1 MFWRAVDLKRSALP
15 ALMLIGGLPAAAAAA
30 EIGWPEAVSRLA
42 GERSKAE
49 ACGGVL
55 KAYASPP
62 QLAQGQLA
70 YGIAKADYEAVI
82 AGLVTALTEGASPKS
97 LPTLND
103 ALDHGTSE
111 LAKFCESA
119 ANLLTSE
126 SGQKG
131 VLVDIVK
138 AAIEPA
144 VQALSQ
150 AVAAI
155 YNNHRKDNALTRET
169 IKTQL
174 EAARWSSFADL
185 KSAK

>member
-1 MFWRAVDLKRSALP
+1 MKPFAF
-15 ALMLIGGLPAAAAAA
+15 AAAIFVAGLLAAGHA
-30 EIGWPEAVSRLA
+30 SEIGWPEAVSRLA

-49 ACGGVL
+49 TCGGAL
-55 KAYASPP
+55 KAYGNPQ

-70 YGIAKADYEAVI
+70 YGIAKAAYDAVI
-82 AGLVTALTEGASPKS
+82 AGLLTALTEGASPKS
-97 LPTLND
+97 FSSLNS
-103 ALDHGTSE
+103 ALEDGASN
-111 LAKFCESA
+111 LAKFCESVG
-119 ANLLTSE
+119 NLLPSE
-126 SGQKG
+126 AGQKG

-138 AAIEPA
+138 GAIEPA

-174 EAARWSSFADL
+174 EAAKWPNFVEL
-185 KSAK
+185 KAAK